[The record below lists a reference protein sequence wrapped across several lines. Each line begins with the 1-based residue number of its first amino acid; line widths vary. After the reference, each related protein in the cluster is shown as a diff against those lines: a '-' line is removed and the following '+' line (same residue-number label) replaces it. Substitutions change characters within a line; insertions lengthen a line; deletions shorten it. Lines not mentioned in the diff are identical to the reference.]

1 MLACGTTHEHSAD
14 QTHPLRGT
22 PWDGSAWDESS
33 SSSSGHASLG
43 FTGQSHSSISSGAVS
58 AAHHGFHSTTVAT
71 SSTAATSSSSSS
83 SSRRLC
89 VCISDHEEWPSLPL
103 ARGLEAAAPNASHVT
118 VLPLCCGS
126 LCKYAAVALG
136 YAAVFI
142 QHPLPGSPHLKVW
155 DHAAGVLCVT
165 EAGGQ
170 VTDFA
175 GQPLELG
182 GEVGQADEEAAR
194 AATTHAPDQGCV
206 DGSNGSLVYFSPHGG
221 GVVATNG
228 VLHAQV
234 LHHLALGLRMRQ
246 KG

>member
-1 MLACGTTHEHSAD
+1 MGSGSGLCSSVVHAVTTSPRMPPIPP
-14 QTHPLRGT
+14 PL
-22 PWDGSAWDESS
+22 P
-33 SSSSGHASLG
+33 
-43 FTGQSHSSISSGAVS
+43 
-58 AAHHGFHSTTVAT
+58 
-71 SSTAATSSSSSS
+71 
-83 SSRRLC
+83 
-89 VCISDHEEWPSLPL
+89 
-103 ARGLEAAAPNASHVT
+103 
-118 VLPLCCGS
+118 S

-182 GEVGQADEEAAR
+182 GEVGQADQEAAR
-194 AATTHAPDQGCV
+194 AATTHAPDQGCN
-206 DGSNGSLVYFSPHGG
+206 DGSNGSLTYFSPHGG

-234 LHHLALGLRMRQ
+234 LHHLALGLRMRR
-246 KG
+246 G